1 MANASGRPVSPFAP
15 CLEIFLLCQP
25 LTQPVHVHLRR
36 WDEPAVSSSIG
47 EDSLNQNRMA
57 TAVVAPQSN
66 GFSPADPVE
75 QQEAWELAQ
84 NEKIIQIRD
93 QVFAGTHPRLKL
105 LAPIPSVKQS
115 QHSSTPRNVGNN
127 SHDSP
132 SNLGRG
138 LHPPSLSNLQSRTSP
153 HPAPVA
159 SSASG
164 IDPIFLTKSDVL
176 VRAET
181 QQKRQ
186 RIERVLADQ
195 VKERQASSKQRS
207 FDHED
212 LPGFDVT
219 EALRKAQ
226 ELVKPIKFSEISGA
240 NGNASASDSFDE
252 NTFYSSQMND
262 STPEAVDKSA
272 QSAAASSKQD
282 CKFFL
287 RGENCPFGDQCT
299 YIHDASK
306 RRGTRGPIA
315 QVQNVNQNDAD
326 SQTLSDVI
334 RDHQQ
339 QHSSNQNASVSQ
351 AERIAQLEAQLK
363 ALRGNQSGP
372 NNNTFRP
379 PVLDTRI
386 AQDAQEEEPIY
397 SPPDAFPPKSTDV
410 ASNRFQ
416 CRRCTEKFPS
426 NSKLHHHVAARH
438 PRLNGDDT
446 PETPILVRIRQ
457 QQQRIPAHKEA
468 PDREYSGRE
477 NRVRSPIF
485 NEGRVVRNQIT
496 SPVAPQPARVSP
508 LAVSRIPPISQ
519 HERLVNQDDRGF
531 ENGIRSEK
539 GQPSNPKKRRRDH
552 EPGEQVRNVIPRREP
567 PSPEIRIK
575 EEPMSPVPFAEPTDR
590 WETRGRQDRGPIYVD
605 EVSPRYQHQGRTIH
619 RSGIIDRPSARY
631 VLDGY
636 PPAPSPVHEPDLR
649 RIVSTR
655 QARAPVVA
663 SERYSSPQLPQRAAS
678 HVYIPRQEAEPPRQY
693 RQSIQPEVMPYM
705 DRDVAASPRPHE
717 VPTMMAPPPRR
728 IVVDQYGNRFY
739 EQEVTPM
746 PRPRQHSVAAY
757 ARPTEYS
764 DQSFQAPA
772 PRPSIVRIPQAIEDG
787 RESNYVPNG
796 PPSPPGRYI
805 EYVTPAHHRQP
816 VERGTELFY
825 GSNAPI
831 RRDEGVRMI
840 EYPHHASGRYEE
852 MRPAEGIPRMSSV
865 RPVGHQYEG
874 GPERVSRVQSVH
886 PEGRRVVSLGG
897 EMVPSGTRHMS
908 VRPDDAYAR
917 TIEYAPTRSQYYPGP
932 DSRG

>member
-1 MANASGRPVSPFAP
+1 
-15 CLEIFLLCQP
+15 
-25 LTQPVHVHLRR
+25 
-36 WDEPAVSSSIG
+36 
-47 EDSLNQNRMA
+47 MA
-57 TAVVAPQSN
+57 TAVVTPQSN

-105 LAPIPSVKQS
+105 LAPLPSVKHS
-115 QHSSTPRNVGNN
+115 QPSSTPRNVGND

-153 HPAPVA
+153 NPAPVA

-181 QQKRQ
+181 QQRRQ

-226 ELVKPIKFSEISGA
+226 ELVKPVKFSEISGA

-262 STPEAVDKSA
+262 STPEAVDKSD
-272 QSAAASSKQD
+272 QPVAASAKQD

-287 RGENCPFGDQCT
+287 RGENCPYGDQCT
-299 YIHDASK
+299 YAHDASK
-306 RRGTRGPIA
+306 RRSTRGPIA
-315 QVQNVNQNDAD
+315 QVQNVNQNEAD

-339 QHSSNQNASVSQ
+339 QHSLNQTASISQ
-351 AERIAQLEAQLK
+351 AERIAQLEAQLM
-363 ALRGNQSGP
+363 ALQGKQSGP

-386 AQDAQEEEPIY
+386 AQEAQEEESIY

-410 ASNRFQ
+410 SSTRQRDRVFQ
-416 CRRCTEKFPS
+416 CRRCSEKFPS
-426 NSKLHHHVAARH
+426 NSKLHHHVAALH
-438 PRLNGDDT
+438 TRLNGDNT
-446 PETPILVRIRQ
+446 PETPISMRTRQ
-457 QQQRIPAHKEA
+457 QQRRIPAHGEA
-468 PDREYSGRE
+468 PDREYPGRE

-485 NEGRVVRNQIT
+485 NEGRIVRNQIT

-508 LAVSRIPPISQ
+508 LAVSRIPPIPQ
-519 HERLVNQDDRGF
+519 HERLVNEDDSPF
-531 ENGIRSEK
+531 ENGTRSEK
-539 GQPSNPKKRRRDH
+539 GQPSNPKKRRRVP
-552 EPGEQVRNVIPRREP
+552 EPGEKVRNVIPRREP

-575 EEPMSPVPFAEPTDR
+575 EEPMSPAPLTEPIDR
-590 WETRGRQDRGPIYVD
+590 WEARGRQDRGPVYLD
-605 EVSPRYQHQGRTIH
+605 EVSPRYHDQERIIH
-619 RSGIIDRPSARY
+619 RPGIIDRPSARY

-636 PPAPSPVHEPDLR
+636 PPAPASVHEPDLR

-655 QARAPVVA
+655 QARAPVVG

-739 EQEVTPM
+739 EQEIMPM
-746 PRPRQHSVAAY
+746 PRPRQQSLAAY

-772 PRPSIVRIPQAIEDG
+772 SRPSIVRIPQAIEDG
-787 RESNYVPNG
+787 RESNYIPNG

-805 EYVTPAHHRQP
+805 EYLSPAHHRQP
-816 VERGTELFY
+816 VERGPELFY

-840 EYPHHASGRYEE
+840 EYPHHTSGRYEE
-852 MRPAEGIPRMSSV
+852 MRPAEGIARMSSV
-865 RPVGHQYEG
+865 RPVSHQYEG

-886 PEGRRVVSLGG
+886 PEGRRVVSLGS

-917 TIEYAPTRSQYYPGP
+917 TIEYAPTRSQYYPGH
-932 DSRG
+932 DSRA